1 MYTYNFYRCDEV
13 CAALQLT
20 ISNRRYRESLFWVKE
35 LLESKEYEKIFET
48 LFITWFYNIGLGNI
62 EVLDKILNTN
72 VQDENEVYNL
82 VYGMS
87 LLKESMRDCTLPV
100 MFIYGVSNPKYKNRN
115 IHFQLP
121 ASLKQDNPK
130 IDAFIRATL
139 LGKFLESWLL
149 YQTTNVST
157 SIDKLVE
164 VKIKDTNLRYVVS
177 SLQACEVDETYK
189 MCALIGILCSNE
201 EVLLKSFGSI
211 KRIDSDAEIL
221 ISQYNALVGK
231 RKRRALTIPKD
242 CLYGKTKRG
251 GMTYAQSNL
260 HELYDCDYIIENS
273 KVYDTILEKYGSYED
288 LVESSNALDEFIS
301 WYFPDDI
308 PDEWSRPDQ
317 EKSHG
322 NGVNQ
327 ASDKPL
333 LRRYFMRWV
342 DLKSNCKIWDRET
355 VVYDTIQ
362 RIKDDFDH
370 FYIEKKLLSKYS
382 QNKKRVEEESNTWN
396 LQSLKYVLSMIE

>member
-13 CAALQLT
+13 CAALQYT

-48 LFITWFYNIGLGNI
+48 LFLTWFHNIGLGNI
-62 EVLDKILNTN
+62 EILNKILTTN
-72 VQDENEVYNL
+72 IQDENEIYNL
-82 VYGMS
+82 VYGMTV
-87 LLKESMRDCTLPV
+87 LKESMRDCTLPV
-100 MFIYGVSNPKYKNRN
+100 MFIYGISNPKYKNRN

-121 ASLKQDNPK
+121 ANLQQLNPK
-130 IDAFIRATL
+130 VDAFIRAVL
-139 LGKFLESWLL
+139 LGKYLESWLL
-149 YQTTNVST
+149 YQTTNVSS
-157 SIDKLVE
+157 SINKLVE
-164 VKIKDTNLRYVVS
+164 VKIKDTNLRDIVS
-177 SLQACEVDETYK
+177 CLQGADINETYK
-189 MCALIGILCSNE
+189 MCALIGILSSKE
-201 EVLLKSFGSI
+201 DVLLKTIVPI
-211 KRIDSDAEIL
+211 KSIDSETEQL
-221 ISQYNALVGK
+221 LTQYNSLVGK
-231 RKRRALTIPKD
+231 RKRRVLSVPRE

-251 GMTYAQSNL
+251 TMTYTESNV

-288 LVESSNALDEFIS
+288 LVEDSNALDEFIS

-308 PDEWSRPDQ
+308 PDEWSLPDK

-327 ASDKPL
+327 VSDKPL
-333 LRRYFMRWV
+333 IRRYFMRWV

-355 VVYDTIQ
+355 VVCEIIQ
-362 RIKDDFDH
+362 RIKDEFDD

-382 QNKKRVEEESNTWN
+382 ENKKKVEEESNTWN
-396 LQSLKYVLSMIE
+396 LRNLKYVLSMIE